1 MADCCVLK
9 RSVLYVEGKSFDVVL
24 TQNSLSWGHVGIE
37 DYKQVAQSFKKSLP
51 LLEVFAAVPYQ
62 AKLEQSTEEGIKL
75 ASLRSLSFCI
85 YSVKRTRKHKW
96 REKMIVFDCDDAVL
110 CEEWLHAIQTVLSG
124 FNRPKRLLVFIN
136 PVGGRRLG
144 HKIYVEQVQPLFELA
159 NIKVDIIVTQKANHA
174 RDYLMEE
181 GLEKV
186 DGVVSVGGDGMFHE
200 VLNGLLMRAQQ
211 EAMLNSPSQD
221 FQPVPLNIPIGII
234 PAGSTDAIAFCTTG
248 NNDPVTSALH
258 IILGD
263 RQPLDVCCVRRK
275 NEVLRYS
282 VVMAAYGFFGDVMQD
297 SEKLRWMGPKRY
309 DVAGFKKFMTNRGY
323 EGVVSYLPVETV
335 DTSPQD
341 SLRCRSG
348 CNICK
353 SSFNSV
359 QQRPSQQNSS
369 ASSWQSMKGRFISVI
384 GANISCAC
392 AKSPEGLSPSAHLAD
407 GCLDLILVKHTSRLQ
422 YLRHMLRITSKADQ
436 FNFDFVE
443 VHRVSEFSFR
453 PLGEESEPVDEA
465 DGRERSGTKEG
476 DKEYLAGKITS
487 SAPRLGPRSVWNVDG
502 ELITHPA
509 IDVKVHRQLI
519 RLFARGIEECEDTP
533 SCTVCR
539 RR

>member
-1 MADCCVLK
+1 
-9 RSVLYVEGKSFDVVL
+9 
-24 TQNSLSWGHVGIE
+24 
-37 DYKQVAQSFKKSLP
+37 
-51 LLEVFAAVPYQ
+51 
-62 AKLEQSTEEGIKL
+62 
-75 ASLRSLSFCI
+75 
-85 YSVKRTRKHKW
+85 
-96 REKMIVFDCDDAVL
+96 
-110 CEEWLHAIQTVLSG
+110 
-124 FNRPKRLLVFIN
+124 
-136 PVGGRRLG
+136 
-144 HKIYVEQVQPLFELA
+144 
-159 NIKVDIIVTQKANHA
+159 
-174 RDYLMEE
+174 
-181 GLEKV
+181 
-186 DGVVSVGGDGMFHE
+186 
-200 VLNGLLMRAQQ
+200 
-211 EAMLNSPSQD
+211 
-221 FQPVPLNIPIGII
+221 
-234 PAGSTDAIAFCTTG
+234 
-248 NNDPVTSALH
+248 
-258 IILGD
+258 
-263 RQPLDVCCVRRK
+263 
-275 NEVLRYS
+275 
-282 VVMAAYGFFGDVMQD
+282 MAAYGFFGDVMQD

-309 DVAGFKKFMTNRGY
+309 DIAGFKKFMTNRGY

-353 SSFNSV
+353 SSFNTV

-465 DGRERSGTKEG
+465 EGREKSGTKEG